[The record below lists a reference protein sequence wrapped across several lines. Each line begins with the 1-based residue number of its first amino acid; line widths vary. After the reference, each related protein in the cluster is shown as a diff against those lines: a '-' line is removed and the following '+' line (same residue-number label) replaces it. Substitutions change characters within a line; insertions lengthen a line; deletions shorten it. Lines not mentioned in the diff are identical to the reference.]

1 MKVRLGKVFI
11 VLSALLLL
19 AGCYRPAPNSRPWLL
34 DEGAPPSETKAPS
47 LENLLPTARPESAPY
62 FTPTP
67 DAPHPLPTLRPDS
80 LTYTVQSGDN
90 MAWIANRYNLPY
102 SVVAGANP
110 EVTPS
115 ALKVG
120 QTLTLPAPQAEPA
133 YSDFKIIP
141 DSELVYGPA
150 SATLDVE
157 AFVAEQEGYLISYSE
172 EVDKQRLSGAQ
183 IVRRV
188 SYEYSV
194 NPRLLLALLEYQSG
208 WVTRKNIDPSLIEFP
223 MGRFEVER
231 KGLYKQLAWTA
242 DQLNRAYYL
251 YEINALPYVILADNR
266 VVMLSQVI
274 NPGTA
279 AVQYFA
285 GLLHHHSGYMQAI
298 SEGGVYATY
307 VSFFGIPFDLSV
319 ENLLPADLAQPDLL
333 LPFESGVIWSYTSG
347 PHGGW
352 GSGSAW
358 AALDFSPSGD
368 ASGCFRSDAWVT
380 ASADGLVARA
390 KDGAVV
396 LDLDGDGLEQTGW
409 TLLYAHIETRD
420 RVAAGTYIKAGERIG
435 HPSCEGGVST
445 GTHFH
450 IARRYNGVWIAADR
464 DLPMNL
470 EGWISAGKGV
480 QYNGTLT
487 RDGQTLIAWSG
498 RIDENQITR

>member
-1 MKVRLGKVFI
+1 MDRESLQPALFRGGGGKPR
-11 VLSALLLL
+11 SYAQR
-19 AGCYRPAPNSRPWLL
+19 AQGRAN
-34 DEGAPPSETKAPS
+34 AHPP
-47 LENLLPTARPESAPY
+47 R
-62 FTPTP
+62 
-67 DAPHPLPTLRPDS
+67 
-80 LTYTVQSGDN
+80 
-90 MAWIANRYNLPY
+90 
-102 SVVAGANP
+102 
-110 EVTPS
+110 
-115 ALKVG
+115 
-120 QTLTLPAPQAEPA
+120 PQAEPA

-380 ASADGLVARA
+380 AAADGLVKSQRRRGVTRPGRRRSGANRLDAALRAHRNARP
-390 KDGAVV
+390 GCC
-396 LDLDGDGLEQTGW
+396 
-409 TLLYAHIETRD
+409 
-420 RVAAGTYIKAGERIG
+420 G
-435 HPSCEGGVST
+435 HLHQGG
-445 GTHFH
+445 
-450 IARRYNGVWIAADR
+450 
-464 DLPMNL
+464 
-470 EGWISAGKGV
+470 
-480 QYNGTLT
+480 
-487 RDGQTLIAWSG
+487 
-498 RIDENQITR
+498 